1 MKQRRGTRP
10 RRKEIVHSIEM
21 RKQLSYQ
28 FADHSFQF
36 WLVSQISGGGVGGL
50 RGEGIFKLV
59 GTPRTLNFLPATWG
73 VVTRD
78 RKEPEA
84 GSFRF
89 GSGG

>member
-1 MKQRRGTRP
+1 MSPFLKQR
-10 RRKEIVHSIEM
+10 HSDLQA
-21 RKQLSYQ
+21 RKQSKPLPYRT
-28 FADHSFQF
+28 F
-36 WLVSQISGGGVGGL
+36 WKTTSHMYRKAGYTESIFKGCAA
-50 RGEGIFKLV
+50 GEGIFKLV